1 MDRMN
6 RKCRCIR
13 CRKKSGS
20 KKCFKGTFLRNRL
33 DLKPKSD
40 KNPLLALDFY
50 SDIQVVFPGDFG
62 SARGFITTG
71 FHGTLMMN
79 IHWIYRL

>member
-1 MDRMN
+1 MFQGD
-6 RKCRCIR
+6 IL
-13 CRKKSGS
+13 KKS
-20 KKCFKGTFLRNRL
+20 L
-33 DLKPKSD
+33 DLTPKSD

-79 IHWIYRL
+79 IQWIYTLY